1 MVFVCSTVTSIECNM
16 NNLSQDDCDFLSSY
30 AEDEG
35 CAKWGKHECVND
47 VSLLIYDWLSTCG
60 CFKTL

>member
-1 MVFVCSTVTSIECNM
+1 MVFVCSTVTNIECNM

-47 VSLLIYDWLSTCG
+47 VSLSAFDL
-60 CFKTL
+60 